1 VGFNPFRSQRTRT
14 SDVLIV
20 VVAAIVIALIVA
32 WAAIPR

>member
-14 SDVLIV
+14 GDILIV
-20 VVAAIVIALIVA
+20 VIAAIVIALIIA